1 MLFCQPERFYNE
13 MKYISDNRESFI
25 KKICLTEYQI
35 PDTIEYI
42 DPIQYLIKMVLS
54 EPETEETNRVFAL
67 RTYGTNNGLEPHK
80 SDRMAQTYFGQIER
94 GNLFVSRN
102 ISDIIVQDDGTI
114 HYKESDEY
122 GDEYEFSLDA
132 IALNLYN
139 NPYDIRSYIRLN
151 SNMFEPNNLLAK
163 IPVNLLQHLV

>member
-1 MLFCQPERFYNE
+1 MLFCQPESFYKE
-13 MKYISDNRESFI
+13 MKYISDNRSDFI
-25 KKICLTEYQI
+25 QKISLTVYEL
-35 PDTIEYI
+35 PDKIEHI

-67 RTYGTNNGLEPHK
+67 RTYGTNNGLVPHK
-80 SDRMAQTYFGQIER
+80 SDRMAQTYFGQIDR

-102 ISDIIVQDDGTI
+102 ISDIVVQDDGTI
-114 HYKESDEY
+114 HYRESDEY

-132 IALNLYN
+132 IALKLYN

-151 SNMFEPNNLLAK
+151 SNMFEPNNLMAK
-163 IPVNLLQHLV
+163 IPVNLIQHLV